1 MSDTPEKYTPPSVE
15 RQAFHC
21 PHCRVFARQLW
32 YVPCAGHHGQENT
45 PQLPN
50 SQEIE
55 NLLSREE
62 RNLATPAGVVLR
74 GATHTVG
81 FKRYAELQRR
91 KRPVLSSVTWLDGEK
106 LENAWFS
113 CCDHCYE
120 VAIWVWDRLV
130 WPPVRRASP
139 PNQDMPGEV
148 QKDYEEASEILDRS
162 PRGAAALLRLSI
174 ENLCNHLNVTGNNLN
189 DKIASL
195 VKKGL
200 PDQIQEAL
208 DTVRVVG
215 NNAVH
220 PGQMDLH
227 DDRET
232 AETLFELV
240 NIIVD
245 SMISQPKRISSLYD
259 KLPQNA
265 RDQIKRRDAGR

>member
-1 MSDTPEKYTPPSVE
+1 MSDTPENYTPPSVE
-15 RQAFHC
+15 LRAFHC

-32 YVPCAGHHGQENT
+32 YVPSAANHGQEKA
-45 PQLPN
+45 PPLPN
-50 SQEIE
+50 SQQIE
-55 NLLSREE
+55 NLLSRQKES
-62 RNLATPAGVVLR
+62 LATPAGLVLR
-74 GATHTVG
+74 RAIHTVG
-81 FKRYAELQRR
+81 FERYAELRR
-91 KRPVLSSVTWLDGEK
+91 KKRPVLSSVEELDGEK
-106 LENAWFS
+106 LENAWLS

-148 QKDYEEASEILDRS
+148 QKDYEEASEILDQS

-174 ENLCNHLNVTGNNLN
+174 ENLCNHLNVSGNSLN

-195 VKKGL
+195 VRKGL
-200 PDQIQEAL
+200 PEQIQQAL
-208 DTVRVVG
+208 DTVRVIG

-227 DDRET
+227 DDRKT
-232 AETLFELV
+232 AESLFELV
-240 NIIVD
+240 NLIVD
-245 SMISQPKRISSLYD
+245 SMISQPKRVSSLFD

-265 RDQIKRRDAGR
+265 RDQIERRDARR